1 MMNVQRAVFLAA
13 GKGTRMA
20 PLTDTVPKPLVK
32 VHGKPIITTLL
43 DAVMMAGIEE
53 IYIVRGYLGYLDNM

>member
-32 VHGKPIITTLL
+32 VHGKSIITTLL

-53 IYIVRGYLGYLDNM
+53 IYIVRGYLDNM